1 MTMQTDVDGF
11 HRCETANANPE
22 IDFESFIPVLMMSA
36 IGLTLSLFVVA
47 VVARWSG
54 PVLRCRRPRRAS
66 SLGGIT
72 VPVTF

>member
-11 HRCETANANPE
+11 HRRETANANPE

-47 VVARWSG
+47 VVAR
-54 PVLRCRRPRRAS
+54 
-66 SLGGIT
+66 
-72 VPVTF
+72 